1 MSIDFSGLRFGVATA
16 SLGMNSIHDIY
27 KKFEALQKAG
37 FKYVEVGFGA
47 YMEWVRS
54 ELPDL

>member
-1 MSIDFSGLRFGVATA
+1 MSNDFSDLRFGVATA